1 MANESEVGGAAIRE
15 IERIAREAELL
26 KTAVVEIDGAKYSN
40 RPLTR
45 VDKPEF
51 VPDPLDLTTL
61 QGLVD
66 FIRDKPDEE
75 FLGGRKVFVHV
86 AGPEEV
92 LFVTG
97 AGGPQMRRQTIA
109 RAEAEV
115 PQIAYG
121 QQMNIEGFVVL
132 LRTCF
137 LPTPS
142 RDALVDLLSNID
154 ATNAVTLTDDG
165 LSQQCV
171 VNRGVR
177 GKIGVK
183 LPNPCPLAPY
193 RTFSAV
199 TQPESPFL
207 VRLHGGGEGRLPSVS
222 IHEADLGQWKLAAIQ
237 NVKTFLVD
245 ALPGVAVYG

>member
-1 MANESEVGGAAIRE
+1 MANETEVGGAAIRE
-15 IERIAREAELL
+15 IERIAREAETL
-26 KTAVVEIDGAKYSN
+26 KTAVVDIDGAKYVN
-40 RPLTR
+40 RALTR

-51 VPDPLDLTTL
+51 VPGPLDVSTL
-61 QGLVD
+61 QGLID
-66 FIRDKPDEE
+66 YIRDKPDAA
-75 FLGGRKVFVHV
+75 FVGDRKVFVHV
-86 AGPEEV
+86 ANPEEV
-92 LFVTG
+92 LFWTG
-97 AGGPQMRRQTIA
+97 AAGPQLQRRNIA
-109 RAEAEV
+109 RATAEV
-115 PQIAYG
+115 PKIPFG
-121 QQMNIEGFVVL
+121 SQMNIEGFVVL

-137 LPTPS
+137 VQTPS
-142 RDALVDLLSNID
+142 RDALIDLLSNID
-154 ATNAVTLTDDG
+154 ATNTVTLTDDG
-165 LSQQCV
+165 LSQRCV

-177 GKIGVK
+177 GKENVK